1 MKIIS
6 AFLIPLGM
14 LLVNTTLGQPVPT
27 LPQRALAVPGA
38 SKPGE
43 PLTRFDLDFPGGT
56 PKELVAAIQKAMGRP
71 LNAIVS
77 DEHAKLRLPALN
89 MKNVNVAELFQ
100 ALEMASRRQEII
112 PAAGSGAFG
121 SGFGYAPGTPYTTV
135 STAYG
140 FRSGNGPVTDDT
152 IWNFF
157 VEKPSPA
164 GQPPPKYCRFY
175 SLAPYLERGSSVD
188 DITTA
193 IETGAKMYGNPFRS
207 EDLVFHKDTKL
218 LIAVGE
224 QAKLEII
231 DSVLRALDSQK
242 PTPKPG
248 RPPAPEE
255 KAAEQSK
262 PKEKPKSD
270 KE

>member
-1 MKIIS
+1 MKIKS
-6 AFLIPLGM
+6 TLLIPIGM
-14 LLVNTTLGQPVPT
+14 LLISTALSQPVPGLPQ
-27 LPQRALAVPGA
+27 LPQRVPGVPV

-56 PKELVAAIQKAMGRP
+56 PGELVAAIQKAMGRP

-77 DEHAKLRLPALN
+77 DEHARVKLPALN

-112 PAAGSGAFG
+112 STSQFPGS
-121 SGFGYAPGTPYTTV
+121 YTTV

-164 GQPPPKYCRFY
+164 QPVPKYCRFY

-193 IETGAKMYGNPFRS
+193 VETGAKMFGNPFRS
-207 EDLVFHKDTKL
+207 EDLVFHKDTRL

-242 PTPKPG
+242 PAPKPG

-255 KAAEQSK
+255 KADEKSK

>member
-1 MKIIS
+1 MRNNRLMRITS
-6 AFLIPLGM
+6 ALLVTLAM
-14 LLVNTTLGQPVPT
+14 LLLISTGLSQPQPA
-27 LPQRALAVPGA
+27 LPQRPLALPGT

-56 PKELVAAIQKAMGRP
+56 PHELVAAIQKAMGRP

-77 DEHAKLRLPALN
+77 DEHARVKLPALN
-89 MKNVNVAELFQ
+89 MKNVSVAELFQ

-112 PAAGSGAFG
+112 ATSQFPGS
-121 SGFGYAPGTPYTTV
+121 YTTV

-140 FRSGNGPVTDDT
+140 FRSVNSPATDDT

-157 VEKPSPA
+157 VEKPSAVQPA
-164 GQPPPKYCRFY
+164 PKYCRFY
-175 SLAPYLERGSSVD
+175 SLAPYLERGASVD

-242 PTPKPG
+242 PKPAS
-248 RPPAPEE
+248 PPAPEAKTDE
-255 KAAEQSK
+255 KPK

>member
-1 MKIIS
+1 MKIKP
-6 AFLIPLGM
+6 ALFVPLAM
-14 LLVNTTLGQPVPT
+14 LLLISTAWSQQYPGLPAHGSSTVLVP
-27 LPQRALAVPGA
+27 

-56 PKELVAAIQKAMGRP
+56 PRELVAAIQKAMGRP

-77 DEHAKLRLPALN
+77 DEHAKVKLPALN
-89 MKNVNVAELFQ
+89 MKNVNVAELFE

-112 PAAGSGAFG
+112 FG
-121 SGFGYAPGTPYTTV
+121 NYPGNPYTTV
-135 STAYG
+135 STFYG
-140 FRSGNGPVTDDT
+140 FKKGNAPVTDDT
-152 IWNFF
+152 IWNFY
-157 VEKPSPA
+157 VEKPSA
-164 GQPPPKYCRFY
+164 QVQSPPKYCRFY
-175 SLAPYLERGSSVD
+175 SLAPYLDRGSSVD

-193 IETGAKMYGNPFRS
+193 IETGAKMFGNPFRS

-224 QAKLEII
+224 PAKLEII

-242 PTPKPG
+242 PAAKPG

>member
-1 MKIIS
+1 MKFKI
-6 AFLIPLGM
+6 ALFVPLAM
-14 LLVNTTLGQPVPT
+14 LLLISTGMSQPQPG
-27 LPQRALAVPGA
+27 LPQRPLGLPGT

-56 PKELVAAIQKAMGRP
+56 PHELVAAIQKAMGRP

-77 DEHAKLRLPALN
+77 DEHARVKLPALN
-89 MKNVNVAELFQ
+89 MKNVNVAELFEGL
-100 ALEMASRRQEII
+100 AMASRKQEII
-112 PAAGSGAFG
+112 PTSQFPGS
-121 SGFGYAPGTPYTTV
+121 SYTTV
-135 STAYG
+135 SSSYG
-140 FRSGNGPVTDDT
+140 FRSSGNSPVTDDT
-152 IWNFF
+152 IWNFW
-157 VEKPSPA
+157 VEKPSAAQPA
-164 GQPPPKYCRFY
+164 PKYCRFY
-175 SLAPYLERGSSVD
+175 SLASYLERGASVD

-193 IETGAKMYGNPFRS
+193 IETGAKMFGSPFRS

-242 PTPKPG
+242 PKPASPPPPEPK
-248 RPPAPEE
+248 AEE
-255 KAAEQSK
+255 KPK